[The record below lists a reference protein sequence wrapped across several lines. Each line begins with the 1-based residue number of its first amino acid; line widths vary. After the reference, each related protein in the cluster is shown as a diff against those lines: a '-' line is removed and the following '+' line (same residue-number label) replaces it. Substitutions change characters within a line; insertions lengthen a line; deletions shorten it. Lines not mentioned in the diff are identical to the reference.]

1 MINKDLMK
9 NNYGN
14 YVVQKALKLAGEENK
29 RRIIEL
35 IIRNLEKLNEK
46 KLVLKWR
53 FIIQNYL
60 QSVGQGNEYNL
71 GLVSFDQINYQ
82 FISQRNISDHYWS
95 LSISNTLLGIEY
107 VELLYIKDLV
117 EVRFS
122 FNLTD

>member
-1 MINKDLMK
+1 MK

-46 KLVLKWR
+46 KLILKWR

-71 GLVSFDQINYQ
+71 GLVSLDQINYQ
-82 FISQRNISDHYWS
+82 FISQRNISDHY
-95 LSISNTLLGIEY
+95 
-107 VELLYIKDLV
+107 
-117 EVRFS
+117 
-122 FNLTD
+122 